1 MATWRVANSLNM
13 LLRQI
18 NAAYPNR
25 DKSSDGSIGDA
36 AHASRSSDHNPW
48 VKDSGGQPVVTARD
62 FSNDAPYM
70 DSHLLALKL
79 IESKDKRIKYVIDHG
94 KIAAGEA
101 GPQPW
106 TWRKYTGSNQHDHHV
121 HVSVREQQKYFDD
134 ETPWLLGDMGKGPP
148 PGLAIPKPNRYPTL
162 RLGDVSADV
171 NRLQY
176 LLNANLPTAKLNQD
190 GDFGPATLKAV
201 KTFQSQSGLVADG
214 VVGQYTWRKLE
225 V

>member
-1 MATWRVANSLNM
+1 MTWRVANSLNM
-13 LLRQI
+13 LLRQL

-48 VKDSGGQPVVTARD
+48 VKDSSGQPIVTARD
-62 FSNDAPYM
+62 FTNDAPYM
-70 DSHLLALKL
+70 DSHQLALKL

-94 KIAAGEA
+94 KIASGEA

-106 TWRKYTGSNQHDHHV
+106 VWRKYTGSNAHDHHV

-134 ETPWLLGDMGKGPP
+134 ETPWGLAALPP
-148 PGLAIPKPNRYPTL
+148 PAPGAPIPKPNRYPVL
-162 RLGDVSADV
+162 RIGATGADV

-176 LLNANLPTAKLNQD
+176 LLNANMPTAHLAQD

-201 KTFQSQSGLVADG
+201 KTFQTQKGLVVDG
-214 VVGQYTWRKLE
+214 VAGEYTWRKLE

>member
-1 MATWRVANSLNM
+1 MGWRVANSLNT

-36 AHASRSSDHNPW
+36 AHASRNSDHNPYIK
-48 VKDSGGQPVVTARD
+48 VNGEGIVRARD
-62 FSNDAPYM
+62 FTNDAPYM
-70 DSHLLALKL
+70 DSHELALKL
-79 IESKDKRIKYVIDHG
+79 ITSRDKRIRYVIDHG
-94 KIAAGEA
+94 KICSGAG

-106 TWRKYTGSNQHDHHV
+106 VWRKYTGSNPHDHHV
-121 HVSVREQQKYFDD
+121 HVSVVEDPKLFDD
-134 ETPWLLGDMGKGPP
+134 DSPWNLGSVAAGPP
-148 PGLAIPKPNRYPTL
+148 PGVPVPKPNRYPTL

-176 LLNANLPTAKLNQD
+176 LLNANLPAAKLNQD

-214 VVGQYTWRKLE
+214 IVGQYTWRKLE